1 MKSILHHLNHFLYKH
16 FGIAI
21 TIYKNYGLYGNKV
34 IKPKEGN
41 MYFVWTIGKL
51 VIELIMRM
59 ENFTQLMMAA

>member
-1 MKSILHHLNHFLYKH
+1 MESILYHLNQFLYKH

-41 MYFVWTIGKL
+41 MYFV
-51 VIELIMRM
+51 
-59 ENFTQLMMAA
+59 